1 MKKKFK
7 KVMDNFRAVLKRPEM
22 GVLPGQMAFYFLMS
36 LVPIVAMVAFIASK
50 FAISLDLLSYIDG
63 VLPATISSF
72 IDSVLDSASSYNN
85 LLLLLFLYVFLGSNG
100 PKSVIVASNALYGIK
115 QKGYFE
121 TKMKAM
127 IMTIVMII
135 LILFIIVIPVFGDLL
150 IGLLIKNFSL
160 FQSIEKYGGLYQVI
174 KILTSF
180 FIIYVNIKLLY
191 TMAPNK
197 NIKSRDTTVGAM
209 FTTVSWILVTEIF
222 SFYITNIAKYD
233 LLYGNFANLLVI
245 LLWIYFLSYLFVIG
259 IAINVNR
266 YNENKEEI
274 GSGEDETKIHK
285 SFKENKKQTE

>member
-121 TKMKAM
+121 TKM
-127 IMTIVMII
+127 
-135 LILFIIVIPVFGDLL
+135 
-150 IGLLIKNFSL
+150 
-160 FQSIEKYGGLYQVI
+160 KYGGLYQVI